1 MREGKNKRKRDF
13 DAWLAQLRPSIATYD
28 YYINFAKVI
37 ENANTYKAELC
48 LMNSLV
54 GADRIEVKF
63 RELVENYPTVLRCIP
78 SLLAVRQRDIF
89 ARDTETLN
97 GVWYDFANRG
107 NTIDDYCV
115 FMKRTGLFDIISKHL
130 VSNLYDYVVGVETGL
145 DSNGRKNRGGD
156 LMENIVELFLKRAR
170 VEFYKEMKSK
180 DINSKWGLDLSSL
193 TNKGKTVK
201 KFDFVVRTGTYT
213 YGIETNFYSASKNGE
228 GGGSKLNETAR
239 SYKML
244 ALEARK
250 VPRFKFVWITDG
262 AAWHSAKNNLRETFD
277 VLPTLYNIKE
287 LEYGIMTSAFSEC

>member
-1 MREGKNKRKRDF
+1 MRDF
-13 DAWLAQLRPSIATYD
+13 NVWLAQLRPSIATYD

-37 ENANTYKAELC
+37 ENANTYKAELH

-54 GADRIEVKF
+54 GTDEIQGKF
-63 RELVENYPTVLRCIP
+63 RELASRFPTVLKCIP
-78 SLLAVRQRDIF
+78 SLLAVRQREIF
-89 ARDTETLN
+89 ARDTEASN
-97 GVWYDFANRG
+97 GVWYDFANC
-107 NTIDDYCV
+107 NNALDDYCV
-115 FMKRTGLFDIISKHL
+115 FMERTGLFDIISKHL

-156 LMENIVELFLKRAR
+156 LMENLVELFLQRAG
-170 VEFYKEMKSK
+170 VEFYKEMKAQE
-180 DINSKWGLDLSSL
+180 INSRWGLDLSEL

-201 KFDFVVRTGTYT
+201 RFDFVVRTATCT
-213 YGIETNFYSASKNGE
+213 YGIETNFYSADKNGN

-244 ALEARK
+244 ALEARN
-250 VPRFKFVWITDG
+250 VPHFKFVWVTDG

-287 LEYGIMTSAFSEC
+287 LEDGIMNTMFSELGNQKL